1 MSKQDALIY
10 ARQLEVDRFVRKLAR
25 LGQSDQARYNFCYR
39 WVDGET
45 DIDVRASIAGT
56 NSASVQIVSGALLYH
71 ADDYGQ
77 IIDTYRHG
85 RWVHRLIE
93 LADSEYEADQRRRQ
107 AEVEARL
114 AAEEAKFA
122 PIDF

>member
-1 MSKQDALIY
+1 MSRQDALIY
-10 ARQLEVDRFVRKLAR
+10 ASQLEVDRFVRKLAYTGR
-25 LGQSDQARYNFCYR
+25 TDGYNFWYD
-39 WVDGET
+39 WMDGET
-45 DIDVRASIAGT
+45 SIEVRATRGAGT
-56 NSASVQIVSGALLYH
+56 NSASVRIEGGALLYH

-85 RWVHRLIE
+85 KWAHRLRE
-93 LADSEYEADQRRRQ
+93 LADSEYEADQLRRQ

-114 AAEEAKFA
+114 AKDAHNFA